1 MTTADNLTI
10 EQKNVTMLGD
20 KELEAMGNR
29 IREAREKK
37 GIKQIELALQLAI
50 GKNQMYRIE
59 NGKVPCKTEYLYEI
73 AQVLD
78 VSLDYLFFGKRED
91 AETSAYVEADDTD
104 NEKAVQEIV
113 ALCKEKDTAT
123 VHKALGILRVFF
135 S

>member
-20 KELEAMGNR
+20 AELEAMGSR

-78 VSLDYLFFGKRED
+78 VSLDYLFFGKKED
-91 AETSAYVEADDTD
+91 AETSAHVKAVDSE

-113 ALCKEKDTAT
+113 ALCKEKDTAS
-123 VHKALGILRVFF
+123 VHKALDILRVFF

>member
-1 MTTADNLTI
+1 MKTAENLTI
-10 EQKNVTMLGD
+10 EQKNVAMLGD

-91 AETSAYVEADDTD
+91 EETSAHVDTDEYD

-113 ALCKEKDTAT
+113 TLCKGKDAAE
-123 VHKALGILRVFF
+123 VHKALDILRVFF